1 MPLRM
6 RLAGLDDPGCDF
18 QETKTQRREL
28 GSGQFL
34 DFGNGV
40 AHGQYQPISCGIEH
54 ETDLVGERRT
64 PGEAYTAFRK
74 MVESYF
80 VDHESSGEQ

>member
-1 MPLRM
+1 MALRDDKAARAFGKAM
-6 RLAGLDDPGCDF
+6 IRDMMSGEAARYAGWIMDIT

-40 AHGQYQPISCGIEH
+40 AHGQHQPISGGVEN
-54 ETDLVGERRT
+54 EADLIGECRT
-64 PGEAYTAFRK
+64 ATGA
-74 MVESYF
+74 V
-80 VDHESSGEQ
+80 